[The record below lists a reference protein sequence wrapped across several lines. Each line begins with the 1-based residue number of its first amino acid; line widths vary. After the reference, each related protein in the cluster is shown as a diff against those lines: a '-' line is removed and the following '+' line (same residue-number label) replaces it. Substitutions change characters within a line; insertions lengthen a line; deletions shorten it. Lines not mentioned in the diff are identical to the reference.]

1 MSAKEFLALLLI
13 CIIWGLHFIVIK
25 LALAETIDPLFY
37 AATRITLVAALTLPW
52 LRWHKGQM
60 HWIMLGG
67 LGFGGFNY
75 VFLFMGLDMTT
86 ASAAAVAV
94 ELYVPFSI
102 ILSVIFLKERVGVWR
117 VLGIALAF
125 TGVIIIAS
133 GKPPEV
139 AGPFYFVGIMFMI
152 GAAMSEAIGAT
163 IVKKVKDVGPLQLL
177 CWFAII
183 GSFVL
188 WPATF
193 MAEDNQFKALKPES
207 RSAFIG
213 AVLYSAILASIVAH
227 GSYYWLLKRLPMHT
241 VAPSGLMMTV
251 IAVAAAY
258 FILGEP
264 LTMRLMIGVTLTLS
278 GIAIILMRNRQ
289 KESLKTDIS
298 DSQYSPPP
306 TSGSDIG

>member
-37 AATRITLVAALTLPW
+37 AATRITLVAILTLPW

-60 HWIMLGG
+60 LWIILGG

-75 VFLFMGLDMTT
+75 VFLFLGLDLTT
-86 ASAAAVAV
+86 ASAGAVAI

-102 ILSVIFLKERVGVWR
+102 ILSVIFFKERIGIWR
-117 VLGIALAF
+117 LLGIILAF
-125 TGVIIIAS
+125 TGVIIIAT

-139 AGPFYFVGIMFMI
+139 AGPFYFLGILLMM

-163 IVKKVKDVGPLQLL
+163 IVKKIKDVGPLQLL
-177 CWFAII
+177 CWFAIV

-188 WPATF
+188 WPATLIV
-193 MAEDNQFKALKPES
+193 EDNQFNSLGAES
-207 RSAFIG
+207 RYAFIG

-227 GSYYWLLKRLPMHT
+227 GSYYWLIKRLPMHV

-251 IAVAAAY
+251 IAVAGAY

-264 LTMRLMIGVTLTLS
+264 LTPRLITGVILTLS
-278 GIAIILMRNRQ
+278 GIAIILMRNRV
-289 KESLKTDIS
+289 KEKNKGQIS
-298 DSQYSPPP
+298 KAGFSPAP
-306 TSGSDIG
+306 TSGSDI